1 MSDKHQI
8 YKNIYFSNLH
18 KAIGF
23 QSLLW
28 LLIFIGLESI
38 FLFGATSLLRSDVA
52 YFSIIAVLLILLLLD
67 YFLKN
72 RLHYFVRP
80 KTSVSFY
87 HNIGNVGTLI
97 FGGLMLFLV
106 YINIGNQGLT
116 SSFGTVGSITLL
128 VALPIV
134 FFLWLTFTRIS
145 KRSILFH
152 LNKKSQSNY
161 QTVEPYFIIITL
173 SVFGIAYDFLPN
185 SHITLFIIPLAIII
199 VLAVINI
206 FINAASLKWLLSSFE
221 KNEATGKSDLDDSIL
236 IFEINPYGFLK
247 DIEKVLVESDID
259 NRIRALY
266 TIKSL
271 AAIDK
276 ISILEK
282 FQNDEIELTDST
294 CREVLNDTVRYL
306 KQVQTKVNEIENTYE
321 YVEQSSD
328 IGVIKGLLRLQ
339 ITSPDKNLVIKLLN
353 DNRPSVVKA
362 ACLVAGHHDDINFIS
377 LLIERLSN
385 PRVSIYARFA
395 LEKIGFK
402 VVKYLEIEFS
412 KNKNNLFFTEGCFEI
427 LSKIKNPEAHQLL
440 FTSLSD
446 SNKNIIR
453 IAAKKIIDIYNNPPK
468 EKRSNFGDLFD
479 ELILN
484 TLANIFIIRNI
495 KKSNETFYQLK
506 TAFENEN
513 KENITLIRKLM
524 QLYYSDEVINEIF
537 DAYQSENV
545 NEHNLANNLADLH
558 IDDNLIVLNKIKVL
572 LSPDDIRLREF
583 ILEEFPDFE
592 FDKAFDTE
600 ESLIWHIL
608 NMDYDKVNNWTRAC
622 AINTLQYLYAEDIPF
637 ELATEFLNENR
648 LMQETAAICI
658 YQNLPEFYS
667 IYLARLD
674 NDKAVKLDF
683 IVRSNV
689 DYVNEQKLRT
699 DNLLLYDKIQFL
711 SSIPYLKELTTNEI
725 TTFESFF
732 KPVVLEEG
740 NHQISLNNED
750 EAGFWIIESGNA
762 NFSNNGIDFKAY
774 EKRDI
779 IDVMPS
785 SAQSGH
791 VYFNLQEPARFL
803 VIEKIVLLNILKNSY
818 NIIFDNIQEISDFS
832 SSLQVVDTQ
841 NDKVA

>member
-1 MSDKHQI
+1 MSKLSKLI
-8 YKNIYFSNLH
+8 S
-18 KAIGF
+18 F

-28 LLIFIGLESI
+28 FLIFIGLESI
-38 FLFGATSLLRSDVA
+38 FLFGASSLLRSDIA
-52 YFSIIAVLLILLLLD
+52 YFSIISILLIILLLDNL
-67 YFLKN
+67 LKN
-72 RLHYFVRP
+72 KLHYFIRP

-87 HNIGNVGTLI
+87 YNIGNVGILV

-106 YINIGNQGLT
+106 YINIGKQGLT

-128 VALPIV
+128 IALPFV
-134 FFLWLTFTRIS
+134 FLLWLSFTRIS
-145 KRSILFH
+145 KGSVLFH
-152 LNKKSQSNY
+152 LNEGTTSNY
-161 QTVEPYFIIITL
+161 QIIEPYLVIITL
-173 SVFGIAYDFLPN
+173 AIFGIGFDFLPN
-185 SHITLFIIPLAIII
+185 NHITLFIVPLALVI
-199 VLAVINI
+199 VLAIVNI
-206 FINAASLKWLLSSFE
+206 FLNAVSLKWLLDSFKKYE
-221 KNEATGKSDLDDSIL
+221 TTKETEVNDSFS
-236 IFEINPYGFLK
+236 IFEINPYGFL
-247 DIEKVLVESDID
+247 DNIEKVLIESSND

-276 ISILEK
+276 IGILEELQK
-282 FQNDEIELTDST
+282 KDIVLNDPTSKG
-294 CREVLNDTVRYL
+294 VLNDTLRYL
-306 KQVQTKVNEIENTYE
+306 KQIQTKVGAIENAYE

-328 IGVIKGLLRLQ
+328 IDVIKGLLRLQ
-339 ITSPDKNLVIKLLN
+339 IDYSDKNLVIKLLN
-353 DNRPSVVKA
+353 DNRSSVVKA

-377 LLIERLSN
+377 ILIERLSN

-427 LSKIKNPEAHQLL
+427 LSKINNPYAHLLL
-440 FTSLSD
+440 FSSLRD

-453 IAAKKIIDIYNNPPK
+453 IAAKKIIDIYKKPPQ
-468 EKRSNFGDLFD
+468 EKRSNFGDLFN

-484 TLANIFIIRNI
+484 TLSNIFIIRNI

-524 QLYYSDEVINEIF
+524 QLYYSKEVIDEIF
-537 DAYQSENV
+537 DAYQSDNV
-545 NEHNLANNLADLH
+545 HEHNLANNLADLH

-572 LSPDDIRLREF
+572 LSPDDSRLREF

-592 FDKAFDTE
+592 FDNIFDSE

-648 LMQETAAICI
+648 LMQETAALCI

-667 IYLARLD
+667 IYLNRLE

-683 IVRSNV
+683 IVRSNIEYS
-689 DYVNEQKLRT
+689 DDQKLRT

-725 TTFESFF
+725 NTFESFF

-750 EAGFWIIESGNA
+750 DAGFWIIESGNA
-762 NFSNNGIDFKAY
+762 NFSNNGLDFKAF

-791 VYFNLQEPARFL
+791 VYFNLDRPARFL